1 MDIFRRERV
10 VQQSFAVVITF
21 YLLVTATCL
30 ISCQNQVETFNVY
43 RDGVFS
49 YSRDTFITE
58 YANDVIFYKGESVQH
73 NYSPVKSEIYRR
85 LLLEAKGLNQ
95 SGKKVIIDL
104 TIDILPNDSGKY
116 IGVYKTEY
124 KIGFGG
130 IHSFNLL
137 EETAVGT
144 YKSYSLDPAYLS
156 EAFFQIERQ
165 NIEEQLLLGRFFAK
179 LQNDQNSS
187 EKLTLYNGTFKD
199 IHYEK

>member
-1 MDIFRRERV
+1 MNIFRGERV
-10 VQQSFAVVITF
+10 FRQSFAVVITF
-21 YLLVTATCL
+21 YLLVAVSCL
-30 ISCQNQVETFNVY
+30 IACQNQVEEFSIN

-49 YSRDTFITE
+49 YSRDTFTTE
-58 YANDVIFYKGESVQH
+58 YANDVTFYKGASVVH
-73 NYSPVKSEIYRR
+73 VYSSLKSELYRR

-116 IGVYKTEY
+116 VGVYKTDY
-124 KIGFGG
+124 KYGFGG
-130 IHSFNLL
+130 IYSFNLL

-144 YKSYSLDPAYLS
+144 YKSYSLDPAFLS

-179 LQNDQNSS
+179 LQNDQNSN
-187 EKLTLYNGTFKD
+187 EKLILYNGTFKD